1 TELRYYIPERVK
13 SSSVSLKIYN
23 LLGQWIKT
31 MVNERQTPGEHS
43 VIWYG
48 EDENGREVSSGI
60 YFYRLEAGNF
70 KLTRRMVLLK

>member
-1 TELRYYIPERVK
+1 
-13 SSSVSLKIYN
+13 
-23 LLGQWIKT
+23 